1 MHGGSIMETAQVI
14 WGMDA
19 KILATAIM
27 MLSYVALFTETL
39 NRAVVALI
47 GASVMIFAG
56 VLTQQQAIMG
66 VDLTPWLF

>member
-39 NRAVVALI
+39 NRRCGGFDWCI
-47 GASVMIFAG
+47 GDDFCRCFDPTTG
-56 VLTQQQAIMG
+56 HYGRGL
-66 VDLTPWLF
+66 